1 VDTANDELVRA
12 VALALCHEAPSAWRD
27 DLAGAL
33 QNETRL
39 APLLGLVM
47 GYRRIPAED
56 LLRRTLTQDLPVGR
70 STLAWA
76 LGRVGTPASVPA
88 LSSVLEGNDEALS
101 EAAAIALM
109 RVKARTP
116 LAVALDAAESRA
128 WAKRVLAIGGNNRV
142 VRVLLN
148 LVRNGQADANAVL
161 ALGLL
166 GDLSAVAPLL
176 DLLENDALVEPA
188 ATALN
193 VITGARLH
201 SKVFVPDTFDPDEFF
216 GRERAAYEKDGTL
229 PTRHGQPF
237 GNWER
242 RPLRDK
248 QAWRAWLDENKHHF
262 SRELRWRMGK
272 PYGPSALVECLAC
285 ESSPYA
291 VREATCE
298 ELVVRYRLDVPF
310 EIELPVARQLRVLE
324 TLEAW
329 AASHSADFAEGQWY
343 FAGELQS

>member
-1 VDTANDELVRA
+1 MAYLRDPEVNWPDLRAWEARREAHVDALVLGGDLAVGVCMKRAAAGDPGDAYAAVCVLCRHNRKDSVFAVLGAVDTANDELVRA

-88 LSSVLEGNDEALS
+88 LSSVLDGNDEALS

-176 DLLENDALVEPA
+176 DLLENDALVDPA

-237 GNWER
+237 GNW
-242 RPLRDK
+242 
-248 QAWRAWLDENKHHF
+248 
-262 SRELRWRMGK
+262 
-272 PYGPSALVECLAC
+272 
-285 ESSPYA
+285 
-291 VREATCE
+291 
-298 ELVVRYRLDVPF
+298 
-310 EIELPVARQLRVLE
+310 
-324 TLEAW
+324 
-329 AASHSADFAEGQWY
+329 
-343 FAGELQS
+343 